1 LGTLRQSTPDIVFL
15 DLELAVESSRAL
27 LGILDSDSR
36 FAGLPVILLL
46 PDGGPLDPGGALENS
61 VADFVFRPYQARE
74 IVQRASA
81 AISRRRRHRVQRES
95 ASLLR
100 EQMRE
105 ISAGIRATNSLETM
119 VGNFLGGLGRA
130 LRSDSVFLQ
139 IFPDDRVPDLSS
151 HWSAPDAG
159 QMDVPALAHSGRA
172 RALALRLWESSSGE
186 RFPAPEDSLAAA
198 PSSLEDI
205 ADLTGIQSGVVVALG
220 EGSTPFGLVWLIN
233 NHRPLEWTPVE
244 NSLTQHVLGNFAHGL
259 IQGQLITRQQQA
271 VEKLRRLNKAK
282 SDFVGTVNHELRTPL
297 ASMAGYLEMIL
308 DGSGGPLPE
317 GARRMLETVERNTT
331 RLRELIEN
339 ITALS
344 PTSDEPHAHLAVDL
358 GEVTAAAVGDFRA
371 AAAAKNINFEYTPPP
386 TSVLVAGHYDQ
397 LKEAMGLVISNA
409 VKFTGSGGL
418 VEVRASCSVKRGMA
432 EVSVRDTGMGVPE
445 ADIPRLFDSF
455 FRASNASGSAVPGA
469 GVGLCIAQ
477 RTLSA
482 HNGSITV
489 ESAIGQGTT
498 VRIELPL
505 KVAATSPAGL

>member
-1 LGTLRQSTPDIVFL
+1 
-15 DLELAVESSRAL
+15 VESSRAL
-27 LGILDSDSR
+27 LGILESDSR

-46 PDGGPLDPGGALENS
+46 PDGGPLDPGEALENP
-61 VADFVFRPYQARE
+61 VTDFVFRPYQARE
-74 IVQRASA
+74 IVQRAAA
-81 AISRRRRHRVQRES
+81 AISKRRRHRVQRES

-119 VGNFLGGLGRA
+119 VGDFLGGLGRA

-151 HWSAPDAG
+151 HWSAPDAEP
-159 QMDVPALAHSGRA
+159 MDVPSLAHSGRA

-186 RFPAPEDSLAAA
+186 RFPAPEDSASAT
-198 PSSLEDI
+198 PSALDDI

-271 VEKLRRLNKAK
+271 VDKLRRLNKAK

-344 PTSDEPHAHLAVDL
+344 PTTEEPHTHLAVDL
-358 GEVTAAAVGDFRA
+358 GEVAAAAAGDFRA
-371 AAAAKNINFEYTPPP
+371 AAAAKNITFEFTAPP
-386 TSVLVAGHYDQ
+386 TKVLVAGHYDQ
-397 LKEAMGLVISNA
+397 LKEAVGMVISNA
-409 VKFTGSGGL
+409 VKFTGPGGL
-418 VEVRASCSVKRGMA
+418 VEVRAFCSVKRGMG
-432 EVSVRDTGMGVPE
+432 EVSVRDTGIGVPE

-455 FRASNASGSAVPGA
+455 FRASNASDGAVPGA

-477 RTLSA
+477 RTVSA
-482 HNGSITV
+482 HHGSITV
-489 ESAIGQGTT
+489 ESAVGQGTT
-498 VRIELPL
+498 VRLELPL
-505 KVAATSPAGL
+505 KLESTVPAGL